1 MNKKN
6 IILVSCLVILAVALS
21 AVYLLLLKKPKPGDK
36 PDDKPTY
43 FEIKKIE
50 TERINRVTL
59 KTQTFDGSFSFQD
72 DAWVRDD
79 EEVFPVRQASVAGI
93 VSVIAANLNAFDIVE
108 NPAALSEYGLSNPAA
123 DLCLYDGQEL
133 LLRLYVGNMVPTT
146 DQRYYMKVEGD
157 DRVFIVSE
165 NYHTYLVKERADF
178 LESINF
184 PKVADNDHMREVY
197 ITSKSGEAFHAYYDK
212 NNPYDYSNMM
222 FFQWYFTEPLK
233 GRVNANFQSDM
244 WYLIL
249 TRYTTIAYSRL
260 VAFRPAD
267 LSVYGLNDPE
277 KTVYVRYADASGRE
291 DNSYTLYIGKQTE
304 EGTYAQFKGIDWVF
318 MMDNDVISYMTNINV
333 FNHLYQTVFYP
344 SVATFDKVT
353 MKTPREEWILQNL
366 HTGADKPAYSLN
378 GNPVSQ
384 ESMTSWSS
392 KVLQL
397 KYCGIATDEEP
408 GEEVFSIQVSVNNK
422 EKLQDTD
429 LRFYEYGNGVYLV
442 SVNGVLDFMM
452 DTRYVDDFIAFMRDM
467 K

>member
-1 MNKKN
+1 
-6 IILVSCLVILAVALS
+6 
-21 AVYLLLLKKPKPGDK
+21 
-36 PDDKPTY
+36 
-43 FEIKKIE
+43 
-50 TERINRVTL
+50 
-59 KTQTFDGSFSFQD
+59 
-72 DAWVRDD
+72 
-79 EEVFPVRQASVAGI
+79 
-93 VSVIAANLNAFDIVE
+93 
-108 NPAALSEYGLSNPAA
+108 
-123 DLCLYDGQEL
+123 
-133 LLRLYVGNMVPTT
+133 
-146 DQRYYMKVEGD
+146 
-157 DRVFIVSE
+157 
-165 NYHTYLVKERADF
+165 
-178 LESINF
+178 
-184 PKVADNDHMREVY
+184 
-197 ITSKSGEAFHAYYDK
+197 
-212 NNPYDYSNMM
+212 
-222 FFQWYFTEPLK
+222 
-233 GRVNANFQSDM
+233 
-244 WYLIL
+244 
-249 TRYTTIAYSRL
+249 
-260 VAFRPAD
+260 
-267 LSVYGLNDPE
+267 
-277 KTVYVRYADASGRE
+277 
-291 DNSYTLYIGKQTE
+291 
-304 EGTYAQFKGIDWVF
+304 